1 MAHARKNYARTDR
14 VKEQMMR
21 DLAQLIA
28 QELKDPDMGFVTLT
42 DVDLSRDYSHAT
54 VYYTVLQED
63 KREQTQQALH
73 RARGFLRSEL
83 ARLLPI
89 YRTPELNFTFDESI
103 ERGLAMD
110 KLLAQT
116 AQEKPV
122 ED

>member
-1 MAHARKNYARTDR
+1 MAHARRGYTRSDR

-21 DLAQLIA
+21 DLAQLLA
-28 QELKDPDMGFVTLT
+28 QGTKDPEMGFVTLT
-42 DVDLSRDYSHAT
+42 DIDLSRDYSHAT
-54 VYYTVLQED
+54 IYYTVLEEE
-63 KREQTQQALH
+63 KREKTHQALH

-89 YRTPELNFTFDESI
+89 YRTPELKFVFDESI

-116 AQEKPV
+116 AQEKPI